1 MQEYIVEVFSTEFE
15 KLADVGPFDYKRAH
29 LEVEAFKKR
38 GLLATLTE
46 KELHN
51 LVHTKSFA
59 EHLVHTK

>member
-46 KELHN
+46 KELHS
-51 LVHTKSFA
+51 LVHTK
-59 EHLVHTK
+59 